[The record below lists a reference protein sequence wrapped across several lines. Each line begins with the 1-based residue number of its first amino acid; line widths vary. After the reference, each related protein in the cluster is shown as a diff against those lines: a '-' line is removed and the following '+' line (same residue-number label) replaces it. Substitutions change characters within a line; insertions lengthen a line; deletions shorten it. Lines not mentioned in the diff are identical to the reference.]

1 MILTVTLNPAMD
13 RIIIIDELKLGS
25 LNRVKVVHDLAGGK
39 GINVAEVLTKLDE
52 ESIALGIVGGS
63 NGRLIKS
70 ILEKN
75 KVRADFIWSE
85 HNTRQNLKIKEK
97 NKNRETEINENGEID
112 QEDLELFKDNLKK
125 YLKKNKV
132 LILSGSLP
140 DGAVENTY
148 AELIKIANDNKSK
161 VIFDSSGRPFS
172 AGIKEKP
179 YLIKPNLEEL
189 ENLTGN
195 KIKKNS
201 DLLEASKYIFNQ
213 GVKVI
218 MVSLGSNGSY
228 IASEEEAYRFYTP
241 AVKVKQT
248 TVGAGDTMV
257 AGLAKKISEKVDL
270 KEMGIYSSALATA
283 FVEKGKISEI
293 NKKNIEDIINK
304 IKVEKLK

>member
-13 RIIIIDELKLGS
+13 RVIIIDELKLGS
-25 LNRVKVVHDLAGGK
+25 LNRVKEVHDLAGGK
-39 GINVAEVLTKLDE
+39 GINVAEVLTKLEE
-52 ESIALGIVGGS
+52 ESIALGIVGGN
-63 NGRLIKS
+63 NGSLINS

-75 KVRADFIWSE
+75 RVRADFIWSE

-97 NKNRETEINENGEID
+97 NKNRETEINENGQID
-112 QEDLELFKDNLKK
+112 PEDLESFKNNLKK

-140 DGAVENTY
+140 DGADENTY
-148 AELIKIANDNKSK
+148 AELIKIANDNNSK
-161 VIFDSSGRPFS
+161 VIFDSSGRPLA

-189 ENLTGN
+189 KNLTGSEIEN
-195 KIKKNS
+195 NI
-201 DLLEASKYIFNQ
+201 DLLEASKYILNK
-213 GVKVI
+213 GIKII

-241 AVKVKQT
+241 AVKVEQT
-248 TVGAGDTMV
+248 TIGAGDTMV
-257 AGLAKKISEKVDL
+257 AGLAKKIREEVSL
-270 KEMGIYSSALATA
+270 KDMGIYSSALATT

-293 NKKNIEDIINK
+293 SEKNIEDTISK